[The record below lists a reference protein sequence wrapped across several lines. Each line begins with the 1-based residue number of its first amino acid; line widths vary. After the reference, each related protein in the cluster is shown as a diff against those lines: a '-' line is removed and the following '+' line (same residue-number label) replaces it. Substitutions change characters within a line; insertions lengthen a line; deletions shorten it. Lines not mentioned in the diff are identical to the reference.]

1 MLQNREAELTILGMA
16 MMDSKT
22 AEKLCVLPPDTF
34 TELDTRSLFLGI
46 RRVIEKHGKPDL
58 VTVKVACS
66 ELELD
71 PGTSLLEASRL
82 AITSANYDQYEAI
95 LMNLRKRRVLYAAC
109 AEVAAHVS
117 DPGEDVNAL
126 TGKVL
131 DTIRD
136 SGEKPS
142 SVSAKDTLISLTEHV
157 ERGDMDGVST
167 GVTGL
172 DRLLGGLRPER
183 FYVLGARPGVGKTA
197 LGLYIAENVALKGNP
212 VLFASLEMSGEQ
224 VLTRIM
230 ARESGV
236 DSEKID
242 NCKLSTEEWV
252 EYSKA
257 MPIVADLPMRF
268 TETAKTPLLLRR
280 EAQAM
285 IQNGGLKLIVVDY
298 LQLMHAD
305 RNCKSRQEE
314 MADVS
319 RDLKMLTMD
328 LKVPVLA
335 LTQFNRES
343 EAKAGMKKRK
353 PTMAEARE
361 SGAIE
366 QDANVFMVL
375 YPPEEP
381 KQDSKWYGHWDLC
394 RSLGH
399 EWQLLCVDK
408 NRHGRVGAVSLQFDK
423 PHMDFTT
430 IETMGE
436 AE

>member
-1 MLQNREAELTILGMA
+1 MLQNREAEITALGMA
-16 MMDSKT
+16 MLDGKA
-22 AEKLCVLPPDTF
+22 AEKLCTLPLEVF
-34 TELDTRSLFLGI
+34 TSLDTRSMFMGI
-46 RRVIEKHGKPDL
+46 CRVIENHGTPDL

-66 ELELD
+66 ELNLD
-71 PGTSLLEASRL
+71 PGNSLLLASRS
-82 AITSANYDQYEAI
+82 AITSANYEQYEGI
-95 LMNLRKRRVLYAAC
+95 LLDLYKRRMIYESCVDVASHIADLSEDADALGGKLVSVVLENGNQPTSIA
-109 AEVAAHVS
+109 
-117 DPGEDVNAL
+117 
-126 TGKVL
+126 
-131 DTIRD
+131 
-136 SGEKPS
+136 
-142 SVSAKDTLISLTEHV
+142 AKDALMKLTARV
-157 ERGDMDGVST
+157 EKGNVDGVST
-167 GVTGL
+167 GVSGL

-197 LGLYIAENVALKGNP
+197 LALYIAENVALKGDP
-212 VLFASLEMSGEQ
+212 VLFASLEMSDEQ
-224 VLTRIM
+224 VVTRIM
-230 ARESGV
+230 AKESGL

-242 NCKLSTEEWV
+242 NSDLSADDWV
-252 EYSKA
+252 KYSQA
-257 MPIVADLPMRF
+257 MPVVAGLPIRF
-268 TETAKTPLLLRR
+268 TETAKTPMILRR

-285 IQNGGLKLIVVDY
+285 LQNGGLKLIVVDY

-305 RNCKSRQEE
+305 RNCKNRQEE
-314 MADVS
+314 MSDVS